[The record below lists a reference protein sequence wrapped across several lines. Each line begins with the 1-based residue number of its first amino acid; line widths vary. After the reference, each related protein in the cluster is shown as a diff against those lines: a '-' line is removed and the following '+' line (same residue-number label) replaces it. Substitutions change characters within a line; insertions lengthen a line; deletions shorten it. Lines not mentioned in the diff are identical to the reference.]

1 MKPRIIVVG
10 SSNTDMIIKVPH
22 LPAPGETVLGDE
34 FQMIHGGK
42 GANQAI
48 AAARAGGQVI
58 FLSCLGNDTFGKN
71 ALEKLKNEGIDTSHI
86 KISDEGPSGVAM
98 INVASSGENSISVAP
113 GANSLLLPEDIE
125 RAGSIFENADIV
137 LLQLEI
143 PMETVTRTIRLAR
156 EYNLRVIL
164 NPAPAR
170 KLEPGLLAMIDII
183 TPNETEA
190 AILSS
195 VENEG
200 LDKKTL
206 IGKLKELGLETIII
220 TLGEKGVMF
229 SSNGQEGHMNG
240 NKVDVIDTT
249 AAGDTFNGYLA
260 VALAGGATLDESIR
274 IANQAASVSV
284 TRLGAST
291 SIPFLSE
298 INL

>member
-1 MKPRIIVVG
+1 MKPKIIVVG

-22 LPAPGETVLGDE
+22 LPVPGETVLGDE
-34 FQMIHGGK
+34 FHMVHGGK
-42 GANQAI
+42 GANQAV

-58 FLSCLGNDTFGKN
+58 FISCLGSDTFGKN
-71 ALEKLKNEGIDTSHI
+71 ALEKLKNEGIDTTYI
-86 KISDEGPSGVAM
+86 KISDEKPSGVAM

-125 RAGSIFENADIV
+125 KAGPAFKDADIV

-143 PMETVTRTIRLAR
+143 PLETVTRTVSLAR
-156 EYNLRVIL
+156 EYNLKIIL

-170 KLEPGLLAMIDII
+170 ELDPSLLRMIDII

-190 AILSS
+190 SILVSAEEE
-195 VENEG
+195 VLEQK
-200 LDKKTL
+200 DL
-206 IGKLKELGLETIII
+206 IKKLKELGLETVII
-220 TLGEKGVMF
+220 TLGEQGVVF
-229 SSNGQEGHMNG
+229 SSNGQEGHVSG
-240 NKVDVIDTT
+240 NKVEVIDTT

-260 VALAGGATLDESIR
+260 VALAGGGSLDESIR

-291 SIPFLSE
+291 SIPYLGEFNS
-298 INL
+298 